1 MLRRLSL
8 LAVALLLP
16 AATALAEGGHG
27 AEPDPGSTIGWQQ
40 LHWTAFW
47 GSVFN
52 FALLV
57 WLIWYFGRKPVR
69 AFLETRRAEVQ
80 AAIEEA
86 TRLKQA
92 AEAKRA
98 EYQQRLDKL
107 ESELEQIRADMVRA
121 GEAERDR
128 IVAEAEQK
136 AARARK
142 ETAFVIEQQAKQ
154 MRADLSREA
163 VESAVATAERLLND
177 KATASDHERLAKHYL
192 DRVAEVGGQGAG
204 SQA

>member
-1 MLRRLSL
+1 
-8 LAVALLLP
+8 
-16 AATALAEGGHG
+16 
-27 AEPDPGSTIGWQQ
+27 
-40 LHWTAFW
+40 
-47 GSVFN
+47 
-52 FALLV
+52 
-57 WLIWYFGRKPVR
+57 
-69 AFLETRRAEVQ
+69 
-80 AAIEEA
+80 
-86 TRLKQA
+86 
-92 AEAKRA
+92 
-98 EYQQRLDKL
+98 
-107 ESELEQIRADMVRA
+107 MVRA